1 MDDQQK
7 TKIKNYVKILNKN
20 IVDDDLLDFVI
31 DVTIDRVLL
40 HLNQDKVDP
49 RINRVVAQ
57 VVVGSFNKMNK
68 EANNTGSQ
76 EREIRSISDNGQSIT
91 YSDKVKSYMATAED
105 DELFSGFEKLLK
117 PYRRVR
123 VIAG

>member
-7 TKIKNYVKILNKN
+7 TKIKNYVKILNKT

-31 DVTIDRVLL
+31 DVTVDRVLL
-40 HLNQDKVDP
+40 YLNQDKVDP

-57 VVVGSFNKMNK
+57 VVVSSFNKMNK
-68 EANNTGSQ
+68 EVNNTGSQ
-76 EREIRSISDNGQSIT
+76 EREIKSISDNGQSIT

-105 DELFSGFEKLLK
+105 DELFSGFKELLK
-117 PYRRVR
+117 PYRRIH